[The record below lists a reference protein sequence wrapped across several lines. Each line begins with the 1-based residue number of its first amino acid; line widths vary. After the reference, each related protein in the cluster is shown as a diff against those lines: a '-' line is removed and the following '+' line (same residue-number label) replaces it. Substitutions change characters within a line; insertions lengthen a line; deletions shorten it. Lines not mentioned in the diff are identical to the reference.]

1 MRKLIY
7 SISLVL
13 MLAVCL
19 QAASAITDLGGVK
32 ATTCIQL
39 PQTCATCTY
48 NNLSSVQLPDKT
60 YALQGEYAMQKT
72 GTSYNYTFC
81 NTVQLG
87 TYLVDG
93 HGDIG
98 GVDTGWGGYVFEV
111 TSSGF
116 TIGVGQSLIYIL
128 FLLICVLM
136 IGLSVRVI
144 YKYPFEEDKLKPS
157 QEYELKQ
164 RDNLAYYTLLLKRKF
179 WLVGM
184 FGIYIFTFLF
194 TSILNSVALNF
205 NLLDLNILLITV
217 NNVLAWG
224 WVPLVLFA
232 IIYLLVFFYKSV
244 ESIMHYEFGGG
255 GRE

>member
-1 MRKLIY
+1 MRKLIQRGQFNPRVYQFSRTVIY
-7 SISLVL
+7 SLSLVL

-98 GVDTGWGGYVFEV
+98 GVDTGWGGYIFEV

-128 FLLICVLM
+128 FLLICTPLC
-136 IGLSVRVI
+136 
-144 YKYPFEEDKLKPS
+144 PFIL
-157 QEYELKQ
+157 
-164 RDNLAYYTLLLKRKF
+164 
-179 WLVGM
+179 
-184 FGIYIFTFLF
+184 FLPHQ
-194 TSILNSVALNF
+194 THSA
-205 NLLDLNILLITV
+205 LLIQPTCRRIP
-217 NNVLAWG
+217 ADR
-224 WVPLVLFA
+224 
-232 IIYLLVFFYKSV
+232 LLQ
-244 ESIMHYEFGGG
+244 
-255 GRE
+255 R